1 MKKLLLLISLF
12 TFTLHGTDAL
22 LFAIKKSDPKLVKC
36 EINKLILKGQ
46 KPSIKDKHMYID
58 FAEEVII
65 RRHNA
70 IQLPSYIIQQ
80 PHYYYYGAQPISCY
94 YTSQPVYTNAY
105 TTDEDPEI
113 SFNCRVRCILGT
125 LGTIA
130 SFFYLQNSITNY
142 KRAYSKTTA
151 NLVFASGVI
160 SFIALCSAIIEINLK
175 RKYHQEQLYENAVEI
190 KHILINMETI

>member
-1 MKKLLLLISLF
+1 MNKICASLIFLSF
-12 TFTLHGTDAL
+12 TINCTDAL
-22 LFAIKKSDPKLVKC
+22 FFAIKKSDPTLVKG
-36 EINKLILKGQ
+36 EINKLIFKNQ
-46 KPSIKDKHMYID
+46 KPSIKDKCMYID

-65 RRHNA
+65 RRRNA
-70 IQLPSYIIQQ
+70 IQFPSYIIQQ
-80 PHYYYYGAQPISCY
+80 PHYYYGAQPISCY

-113 SFNCRVRCILGT
+113 SLSCGLRCILGT
-125 LGTIA
+125 IGTMA
-130 SFFYLQNSITNY
+130 SFFHWQNSITNY
-142 KRAYSKTTA
+142 KRACSKTTA

-175 RKYHQEQLYENAVEI
+175 RKYHQEQLYENAIEI